1 MVLTSYG
8 NSTMLGS
15 PQGGN
20 QLQLLAS
27 QRLRPVWRSRTEIE
41 SHLAKREVFS
51 GPERAVQSIN
61 NAP

>member
-8 NSTMLGS
+8 NSTMGS

-51 GPERAVQSIN
+51 APDRAVQSIN